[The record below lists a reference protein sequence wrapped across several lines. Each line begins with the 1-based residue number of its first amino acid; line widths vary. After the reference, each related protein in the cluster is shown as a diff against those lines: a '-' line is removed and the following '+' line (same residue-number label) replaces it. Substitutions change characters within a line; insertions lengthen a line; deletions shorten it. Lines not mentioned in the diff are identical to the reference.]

1 MRALLAAFLVAA
13 TGVHHTPAGTAAAHN
28 ALLRRADLGAG
39 WLAST
44 TPKKVGTLTCD
55 TAAPPKGVVETGS
68 AVSPTF
74 QSSGTGP
81 FVSQSAYVYSTAAGA
96 AKLFAHIAGSTAAKC
111 LAQSFLGADPNQT
124 VTFTVTKQQTMRA
137 PKVNGQATAYR
148 VIGRASAS
156 AQRVRVYVDIVLIRR
171 GNAISEVS
179 YASFLTPPAASLEAR
194 IARAAANR
202 L

>member
-1 MRALLAAFLVAA
+1 MRALLAALLVAA
-13 TGVHHTPAGTAAAHN
+13 PGVHHTPAGTAAAHR

-39 WLAST
+39 WIAGA

-55 TAAPPKGVVETGS
+55 TAAPPKGVIEIGS

-74 QSSGTGP
+74 QSSATGP
-81 FVSQSAYVYSTAAGA
+81 FVSQSAYVYSSAAGA
-96 AKLFAHIAGSTAAKC
+96 TKLFAHIGGSTAVKC
-111 LAQSFLGADPNQT
+111 LAQSFLGADSTNT

-171 GNAISEVS
+171 GHAISEVS
-179 YASFLTPPAASLEAR
+179 YASFSVPLAASLEAQV
-194 IARAAANR
+194 ARAAANR

>member
-13 TGVHHTPAGTAAAHN
+13 TGVHHTPAGTAAAHKS
-28 ALLRRADLGAG
+28 LLRRADLGAG
-39 WLAST
+39 WLAGA
-44 TPKKVGTLTCD
+44 TPKKVGSLTCD
-55 TAAPPKGVVETGS
+55 TAAPPKAVVEIGS

-74 QSSGTGP
+74 QASGTGP

-96 AKLFAHIAGSTAAKC
+96 AKLFANTSGATAVKC
-111 LAQSFLGADPNQT
+111 LAQSFLGADPSGS
-124 VTFTVTKQQTMRA
+124 VVFTATKQQTMRA

-148 VIGRASAS
+148 VIGTARAS

-179 YASFLTPPAASLEAR
+179 YASFLVPPAASVEAR
-194 IARAAANR
+194 VARAAANR

>member
-13 TGVHHTPAGTAAAHN
+13 TGVHHTPAGTAVAHK

-39 WLAST
+39 WLAGA
-44 TPKKVGTLTCD
+44 TPKKVGSLSCNS
-55 TAAPPKGVVETGS
+55 AAPPKGVIETGS

-74 QSSGTGP
+74 QGGATGP

-96 AKLFAHIAGSTAAKC
+96 SKLFAHIGGSAAVKC
-111 LAQSFLGADPNQT
+111 LAQSFLGADPSNT
-124 VTFTVTKQQTMRA
+124 VTFMVTKQQTMPA

-179 YASFLTPPAASLEAR
+179 YASFSVPVGASLEAH

-202 L
+202 I